1 VKHETQSNSETG
13 APVDS
18 DELKAALH
26 VAVLAL
32 TSIRHEAKWTIQQAK
47 ILDIAIERGA
57 RALGKDVQ
65 ALLGW
70 LHGIETGAKV
80 SR

>member
-1 VKHETQSNSETG
+1 MKHGTQSVPGDG

-26 VAVLAL
+26 VAVVALA
-32 TSIRHEAKWTIQQAK
+32 SIRNEVRWTTHQAK

-57 RALGKDVQ
+57 KALGRDVQ

-70 LHGIETGAKV
+70 LHGIETGAEV